1 MNRQEYNRKIISKLS
16 EIIEQNPDLRF
27 GQILVNYNII
37 DLVPDH
43 LHGNTLIAL
52 DPFNEESEV
61 TWNKMKGNSKN

>member
-1 MNRQEYNRKIISKLS
+1 MNRQKYNRKIISKLS

-43 LHGNTLIAL
+43 LHGNALIAL